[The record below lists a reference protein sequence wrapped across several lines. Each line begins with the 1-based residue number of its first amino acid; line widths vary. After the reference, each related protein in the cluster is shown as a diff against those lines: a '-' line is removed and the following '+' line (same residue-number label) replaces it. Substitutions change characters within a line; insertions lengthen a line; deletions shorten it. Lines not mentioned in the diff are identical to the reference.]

1 MSNTTTIFQPHT
13 ILSAHLTGDGERL
26 NIVRKYPSNM
36 VYGNGQPVPDRVE
49 KEVYGVVDGKIVENL
64 HIVTAKATLAKADA
78 IAALAV

>member
-36 VYGNGQPVPDRVE
+36 TYGNGQPVPDRVE
-49 KEVYGVVDGKIVENL
+49 KEVYGVVDGKIVLIETKTGK
-64 HIVTAKATLAKADA
+64 HTPAYMVKETVTFDE
-78 IAALAV
+78 